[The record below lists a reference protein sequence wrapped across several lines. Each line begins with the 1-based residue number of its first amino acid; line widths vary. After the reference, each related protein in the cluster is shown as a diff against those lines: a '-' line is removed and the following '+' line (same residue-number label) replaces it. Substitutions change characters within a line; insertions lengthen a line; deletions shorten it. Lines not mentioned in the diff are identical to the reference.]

1 MGFFCGRIPWP
12 RLREKGRRERTM
24 SHFDLSYKPFL
35 YALVKIT
42 SHNPIIP
49 KSWLELM
56 PAVKLNGIFTLAYD
70 IYSNIYLVTGKCLTG
85 WRSDGLPATNAIR

>member
-1 MGFFCGRIPWP
+1 MGFFCGCIPWP
-12 RLREKGRRERTM
+12 RLREKGEGNGQCPT
-24 SHFDLSYKPFL
+24 SDLSYKPFL

-56 PAVKLNGIFTLAYD
+56 PAVKLTGVFIVAYD
-70 IYSNIYLVTGKCLTG
+70 IYSNIYLLNGKCLTG